1 MFRKLAL
8 TLGAT
13 IAIGTAAL
21 IPTSASAHMHG
32 HHGHGHGHWR
42 GGFAVGLIAP
52 TTVIASECYIVK
64 KVVNTPFGPARSP
77 HHGLQLSE

>member
-8 TLGAT
+8 ALGAT

-21 IPTSASAHMHG
+21 IPTPASAHMHG
-32 HHGHGHGHWR
+32 HHHGHGHWR
-42 GGFAVGLIAP
+42 GGFTVGLIAP

-64 KVVNTPFGPARSP
+64 KVVYTPVGPRIRRITVCN
-77 HHGLQLSE
+77 